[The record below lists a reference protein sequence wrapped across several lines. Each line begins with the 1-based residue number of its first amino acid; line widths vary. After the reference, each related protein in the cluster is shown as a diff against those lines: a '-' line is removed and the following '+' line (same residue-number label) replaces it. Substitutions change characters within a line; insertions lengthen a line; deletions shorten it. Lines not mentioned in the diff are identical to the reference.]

1 MTIVIDIDDDLYTR
15 LFDAGENYV
24 MDMRRVCVAVRKGKV
39 IPNHGRLIDADET
52 LKAMDSCDKFAY
64 SRHDMFKLT
73 KESEKDYISHVYYS
87 DMVRVVNNASTIIEA
102 DTKSEE

>member
-1 MTIVIDIDDDLYTR
+1 MSDIELVIKIPEEKYNQIINFYQEFNIRPKDYEIAIINGTILP
-15 LFDAGENYV
+15 
-24 MDMRRVCVAVRKGKV
+24 KG
-39 IPNHGRLIDADET
+39 HGRLIDANET

-87 DMVRVVNNASTIIEA
+87 DMVRVVNNAPTIIEA
-102 DTKSEE
+102 D